1 MYQKTKMHGGL
12 MVACKICSPDYK
24 KKKRRGV
31 DEPKRERVTTLEGYL
46 KRVIAEEIGEEEL
59 TKDFRFQVMQKFGTI
74 APRIDR
80 RVTKPSWMEE
90 SRWKTL
96 KQEFHNLTKGAVPA
110 RQFSPVQ
117 ASSSMA
123 SRTTARL
130 QRPQVG
136 RRHSSTRPNL
146 ANSPKSR

>member
-12 MVACKICSPDYK
+12 MAVCKVCSPDYK

-59 TKDFRFQVMQKFGTI
+59 TKDFRFQVMQKYGYI

-80 RVTKPSWMEE
+80 RVTKPSWMEI
-90 SRWKTL
+90 SKWKTL
-96 KQEFHNLTKGAVPA
+96 KQEFHKMTTGVVPA
-110 RQFSPVQ
+110 RQFSTAVRQ
-117 ASSSMA
+117 QNAQRSL
-123 SRTTARL
+123 RTQSTHPSL
-130 QRPQVG
+130 SNRPKG
-136 RRHSSTRPNL
+136 R
-146 ANSPKSR
+146 

>member
-59 TKDFRFQVMQKFGTI
+59 TKDFRFQVMQKYGSI

-80 RVTKPSWMEE
+80 RVTKPSWMSTAEW
-90 SRWKTL
+90 SRKR
-96 KQEFHNLTKGAVPA
+96 QEFHTQTVGLIPSQQYGRNNERNT
-110 RQFSPVQ
+110 
-117 ASSSMA
+117 
-123 SRTTARL
+123 SRTSRSTFRKITGSASHSGKIIRN
-130 QRPQVG
+130 QR
-136 RRHSSTRPNL
+136 NM
-146 ANSPKSR
+146 AM